1 MATLTMAIL
10 TMAILTMAILT
21 MAVLTLAVLTKAS
34 LARLL
39 HTSGLDRVAPRTH
52 LVSTCYLTSPRILD
66 EHMHRCLTTYCRVL
80 MCFCTCQVHCA
91 AEVYVA
97 LAGGEEDRSEGE
109 AASGGA
115 AAVAAEGKELWFLKD
130 AVANAAEP

>member
-1 MATLTMAIL
+1 
-10 TMAILTMAILT
+10 MAILT

-52 LVSTCYLTSPRILD
+52 LV
-66 EHMHRCLTTYCRVL
+66 
-80 MCFCTCQVHCA
+80 HCA
-91 AEVYVA
+91 AEMYVA
-97 LAGGEEDRSEGE
+97 LSGGEEDRSEGE

-115 AAVAAEGKELWFLKD
+115 AAAAAEGKELWFLKD